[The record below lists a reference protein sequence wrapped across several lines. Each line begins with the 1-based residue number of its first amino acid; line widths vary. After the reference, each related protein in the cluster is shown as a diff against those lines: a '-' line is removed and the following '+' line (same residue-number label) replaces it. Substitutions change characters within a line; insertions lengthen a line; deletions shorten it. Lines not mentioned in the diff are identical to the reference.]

1 MHKRTRLQARLAEQV
16 VRVEA
21 ERRQEAARVA
31 AGPWDW
37 APSRWRLLKPGC
49 GCGTYVVSPLGL
61 APAGLSGE
69 VWLPSQ
75 WHLRN
80 AAQAAEARERQ
91 GNWHGQRDRE
101 RAVGNPA
108 AFFDQAAR
116 ATEVALR
123 QAANVTAAIAMS
135 IKASAPAFSDDI
147 EFPRR
152 LAAAEAAAAAA
163 AAAAEAAAQ
172 AVVPW

>member
-1 MHKRTRLQARLAEQV
+1 MQARLAEQV

-21 ERRQEAARVA
+21 EREQEAARVA

-37 APSRWRLLKPGC
+37 APSRWRLLVPGC
-49 GCGTYVVSPLGL
+49 GCGCVTVG
-61 APAGLSGE
+61 ACTNT

-80 AAQAAEARERQ
+80 AAQAAEARDRQ
-91 GNWHGQRDRE
+91 VNWHGQRDLVG
-101 RAVGNPA
+101 RAR
-108 AFFDQAAR
+108 FFDQAAR
-116 ATEVALR
+116 TTAVALR
-123 QAANVTAAIAMS
+123 QAANVTAAIAMA
-135 IKASAPAFSDDI
+135 IKASAPAFRDDI

-163 AAAAEAAAQ
+163 EAAAAAAEAQ